1 MGNNAASP
9 PKHLGHHFIQEEC
22 RTSRNGSSDFRVLFQ
37 KHYRTVVGLERSL
50 EIIKQRSG
58 CVGKALK
65 GHRAR
70 EWVGLERSLKVIE
83 LGSGWV
89 GKVLH

>member
-1 MGNNAASP
+1 MAGFGAISQWEITQQVLQNIWDTISYRRNAEHPETAALTFVCSSKSIIEP
-9 PKHLGHHFIQEEC
+9 WLGW
-22 RTSRNGSSDFRVLFQ
+22 
-37 KHYRTVVGLERSL
+37 
-50 EIIKQRSG
+50 
-58 CVGKALK
+58 K

-83 LGSGWV
+83 PGSGWV

>member
-1 MGNNAASP
+1 M
-9 PKHLGHHFIQEEC
+9 
-22 RTSRNGSSDFRVLFQ
+22 
-37 KHYRTVVGLERSL
+37 
-50 EIIKQRSG
+50 
-58 CVGKALK
+58 GKALK